1 MSGVPVTRDLLS
13 ASMTA
18 HLAEPLLCGDRRGGL
33 ESYTVRHSLPG
44 WGQNAAAEALALRL
58 RLRSSSNI
66 GVVCWLAPHQEDAEP
81 KFTES
86 ESVPGVC

>member
-1 MSGVPVTRDLLS
+1 M
-13 ASMTA
+13 
-18 HLAEPLLCGDRRGGL
+18 
-33 ESYTVRHSLPG
+33 RHSLPG